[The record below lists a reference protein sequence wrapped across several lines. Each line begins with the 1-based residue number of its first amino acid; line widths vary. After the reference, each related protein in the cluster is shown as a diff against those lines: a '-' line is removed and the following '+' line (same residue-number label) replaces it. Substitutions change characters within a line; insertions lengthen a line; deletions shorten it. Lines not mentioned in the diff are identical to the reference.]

1 MRITKNPTLDL
12 ETLEWVAN
20 DGIEDY
26 LGPLVLFQSTSG
38 AASANEKAQA
48 AFYKQMTQEQQ
59 TAFGE
64 DQSLLADIQQ
74 QTLPIL
80 AKGPEQ
86 FGYSPQL
93 DALLQSYIKSSGATA
108 TASSIN
114 ATELQQRQATGGAPA
129 PEGSNAEIEAVANTL
144 GNQSTASNLIN
155 EKLSGYQAGQQLYT
169 QALGALTS
177 EQSLLNPAGYAG
189 AATGAGNAATGAI
202 NLADSERS
210 NLLQTV
216 LGGAVGGLTTAAT
229 GGLSAGLGTAASKI
243 GSGDFGW

>member
-1 MRITKNPTLDL
+1 MRITINPVLDL
-12 ETLEWVAN
+12 ETLRWVAD
-20 DGIEDY
+20 DGRHEYHGPIIEFQ
-26 LGPLVLFQSTSG
+26 GPS
-38 AASANEKAQA
+38 ASAKANEAAQT

-64 DQSLLADIQQ
+64 DQQLLSEVQQ

-80 AKGPEQ
+80 AKGPLQ
-86 FGYSPQL
+86 YGYSPQL
-93 DALLQSYIKSSGATA
+93 DSLLQGYIKSSGATA
-108 TASSIN
+108 TANSIN

-144 GNQSTASNLIN
+144 GNQSTASNLVN
-155 EKLSGYQAGQQLYT
+155 EKLSGYQAGRQLYSE
-169 QALGALTS
+169 ALGALTS
-177 EQSLLNPAGYAG
+177 EQSLLNPSGYAG

-210 NLLQTV
+210 NLLQT
-216 LGGAVGGLTTAAT
+216 LAGGALGGLTTAAT
-229 GGLSAGLGTAASKI
+229 GGATAGLGTAVSKI